1 MIKLTTVFLI
11 ITIFITGTLYAQT
24 LATVPKL
31 QENQSDLNLVI
42 AGENEKI
49 QKEASVLNLKKLEK
63 AQRQVP
69 KQNWTAKEKTFLI
82 LGIIGTAALVFLL
95 IKYGKECIRY
105 ENNCSP
111 SQDGCYCA
119 EYKQNN

>member
-1 MIKLTTVFLI
+1 MLKLTTVFLI
-11 ITIFITGTLYAQT
+11 ITVFITGTLYGQT
-24 LATVPKL
+24 LATVPKSE
-31 QENQSDLNLVI
+31 ENQSDLDQVI
-42 AGENEKI
+42 ARENEKI
-49 QKEASVLNLKKLEK
+49 LKEASFLDSKKLEK
-63 AQRQVP
+63 SQRQVP

-95 IKYGKECIRY
+95 IKYGKECARY

-111 SQDGCYCA
+111 SEDGCYCA